1 MSARLVPFGPD
12 HLVALGVTCAAAVA
26 SALAIAR
33 SPHHGR
39 VIRGALAALLPT
51 ALVALVV
58 VDVRA
63 GVPWT
68 SWAPLQLCDLA
79 VPVAVVALV
88 TQRPL
93 AFELAL
99 LWSGIGTLAAMLTP
113 DVAEGFPH
121 ARFVLYFAQ
130 HGGLVVAA
138 VALAASG
145 LRPRPHAALRALAWL
160 NVVALGVGI
169 VDAATGAN
177 FMYLRHTPFA
187 ATLLDHLGPWPWYIA
202 SCELIAL
209 AGFSLLATAFGRSR
223 PPREEPHRS
232 QLGAS

>member
-1 MSARLVPFGPD
+1 M
-12 HLVALGVTCAAAVA
+12 ALGATCALAVA
-26 SALAIAR
+26 CAWSIAR
-33 SPHHGR
+33 APR
-39 VIRGALAALLPT
+39 FEAAIRGSIAALLPL
-51 ALVALVV
+51 ALVALMV
-58 VDVRA
+58 VDANA
-63 GVPWT
+63 GVSWR

-79 VPVAVVALV
+79 VPVAVVALL
-88 TQRPL
+88 TKRPL

-99 LWSGIGTLAAMLTP
+99 LWSGVGTLAAMLTP

-121 ARFVLYFAQ
+121 PRFVLYFAQ

-145 LRPRPHAALRALAWL
+145 LRPRPYAALRALAWL

-177 FMYLRHTPFA
+177 FMYLRHKPFA
-187 ATLLDHLGPWPWYIA
+187 ATLLDHLGPWPWYLA

-209 AGFSLLATAFGRSR
+209 AGFSLLAAAFGRSG
-223 PPREEPHRS
+223 PPREERGRS
-232 QLGAS
+232 HPGAS